1 MDFITRVSLD
11 QVDNR
16 FLFVMVAAKRAL
28 QLQRGAKPRADVG
41 IRKPTV
47 VAMLESLEQK
57 VSYELPDKPKE
68 KKSRK

>member
-1 MDFITRVSLD
+1 MI
-11 QVDNR
+11 
-16 FLFVMVAAKRAL
+16 AAKRAL
-28 QLQRGAKPRADVG
+28 QLQRGAKPRSDIG

>member
-16 FLFVMVAAKRAL
+16 FLFVMIAAKRAL
-28 QLQRGAKPRADVG
+28 QLQRGAKPRADIG